1 MRVDIYCRCL
11 FGAPIVIVDE
21 NATSTSG
28 LVVSFVI
35 VLVGNVVSSTTDITV
50 DILSPCLL

>member
-50 DILSPCLL
+50 DILSLCLL